1 MEDKEKIHY
10 KPYCYR
16 LNPKT
21 VERINKLKK
30 TEGVSFNKLFMKL
43 LDSYEQNNPRR
54 LSGSDENNG

>member
-1 MEDKEKIHY
+1 MEEKEKIHY

-21 VERINKLKK
+21 VERINKLKQ

-43 LDSYEQNNPRR
+43 LDTYDNTQTRR
-54 LSGSDENNG
+54 K